1 MDISNISQ
9 PKTKQKINMYKIN
22 KNDPQTVEIKGN
34 TLRCPVCSNTSFW
47 TRRVQLN
54 TAVATFFNFDW
65 ANRSATCFV
74 CSDCT
79 HISWFLAE

>member
-1 MDISNISQ
+1 MGLFN
-9 PKTKQKINMYKIN
+9 KQTPETIEIMG
-22 KNDPQTVEIKGN
+22 KNLTCPICAN
-34 TLRCPVCSNTSFW
+34 TYFW
-47 TRRVQLN
+47 QRSAQLN

-79 HISWFLAE
+79 HISWFLGN